1 MCLGPPASNCRW
13 RALTRV
19 TVRIPPGQALLTAI
33 PLPRVSELDR
43 RDLAPA
49 ALAAIAFLVLFW
61 SPITTLL
68 RDWWS
73 DPEAGH
79 GLLLGPLAVIL
90 AYRRGISP
98 SARPQHVAGL
108 VLLTGAVVMRYA
120 AGLAAEL
127 LTMRL
132 ALMGAVGAL
141 IVYRWGFRQLLHWW
155 LPAGLLLL
163 SVPLP
168 AVVLGSLALP
178 LQLKASQWGAALLEW
193 RDVPVRLS
201 GNVIH
206 IPGQSLFVTEAC
218 SGLRS
223 LTALL
228 GLGLLIG
235 GLWLRT
241 FWGRA
246 SMIAAAIPV
255 AMVVNGVRIF
265 ITGFLVYFVNPALG
279 EGVMHY
285 TEGWGLFVVAFGILC
300 GVAAL
305 VAWIERLFAGRF
317 GR

>member
-1 MCLGPPASNCRW
+1 MPWGARLADRTGTNHVTSIP
-13 RALTRV
+13 LTRV
-19 TVRIPPGQALLTAI
+19 API
-33 PLPRVSELDR
+33 ER
-43 RDLAPA
+43 RWLAPTTFT
-49 ALAAIAFLVLFW
+49 ALAFLVLFW
-61 SPITTLL
+61 SPLTTLV

-79 GLLLGPLAVIL
+79 GLLLGPLAVVL
-90 AYRRGISP
+90 AWRRGISP
-98 SARPQHVAGL
+98 AARPQHVAGL
-108 VLLTGAVVMRYA
+108 ILLVGAVLLRYVS
-120 AGLAAEL
+120 GLAAEL
-127 LTMRL
+127 MTMRL
-132 ALMGAVGAL
+132 ALLGAVGAL
-141 IVYRWGFRQLLHWW
+141 VVYRWGFRQLQHWW
-155 LPAGLLLL
+155 LPSGLLLL

-193 RDVPVRLS
+193 RQVPVVLS

-241 FWGRA
+241 WWGRA
-246 SMIAAAIPV
+246 GMLASAIPV
-255 AMVVNGVRIF
+255 AMAVNGVRIF
-265 ITGFLVYFVNPALG
+265 VTGFLVYFVNPALG

-285 TEGWGLFVVAFGILC
+285 TEGWALFVVAFCILG

-305 VAWIERLFAGRF
+305 VAWIERLADR
-317 GR
+317 RRA